1 MKLLCLAV
9 VIAALALSAC
19 GGAKDKLM
27 EQCSVLR
34 SLTPE
39 VGENTCSCMY
49 DVLEA
54 KYGKEKMAY
63 MIENPKTPDSQR
75 MIHDSV
81 DDVAHCMKE

>member
-1 MKLLCLAV
+1 
-9 VIAALALSAC
+9 
-19 GGAKDKLM
+19 
-27 EQCSVLR
+27 
-34 SLTPE
+34 
-39 VGENTCSCMY
+39 MY

-63 MIENPKTPDSQR
+63 MIENPKTPESQR